1 MRKNQKSLYAIMV
14 LFCTVLLSNGC
25 KKYLNEVT
33 DNPNLVQNPPLSAE
47 LSTVTQ
53 KTALNSYR
61 VANITSY
68 YVQYLASP
76 TAGSATDVYDIT
88 NTSSTWN
95 AVYLAMADIYDMK
108 QNARAQGASEYV
120 GVADVLMAYHLSLVT
135 DVWGDA
141 PYSKAFTKEVLTPAY
156 DKQEDLYVQIG
167 ALLDEAIVEL
177 AKTDSK
183 VKLLNTTDLIHRAD
197 QAAWTRTAYALKARW
212 LNKVSKKS
220 TYNPAAVLAALRN
233 AYTSNTQDAGMSTF
247 ISLNPWAQVALNNS
261 QLLLDGWLSSQFV
274 NQLNGTTFGVS
285 DPRVAKITD
294 RTVNNNYV
302 GTRNGAGNVGGAN
315 TRKDECYISRTSP
328 LTSDKGAL
336 TLVSYA
342 EMKFIEAEAALRSGN
357 TATSYAAYL
366 AGIQAHM
373 DKCGVASADAAAYI
387 ANPLVSV
394 GAGGLTLVHI
404 FKEKYVVT
412 YLNPEA
418 WVDARRF
425 DYAYRGFALPLNALL
440 PTFIR
445 RVAYPDDERTRN
457 GVNVPAIVPLSTKL
471 WWDQ

>member
-1 MRKNQKSLYAIMV
+1 MKKQYKNSCLIA
-14 LFCTVLLSNGC
+14 LFTIVFLGSGC
-25 KKYLNEVT
+25 KKYFDEAT

-61 VANITSY
+61 IANFTSY

-88 NTSSTWN
+88 NTSAAWN

-108 QNARAQGASEYV
+108 ANAIAQGASEYV

-141 PYSKAFTKEVLTPAY
+141 PYSKAFTKETLTPAY

-167 ALLDEAIVEL
+167 KLLDEGITEL

-183 VKLLNTTDLIHRAD
+183 VKLLNTTDLIHKAD
-197 QAAWTRTAYALKARW
+197 RAAWIRTAYALKARW
-212 LNKVSKKS
+212 LNKISRKS
-220 TYNPAAVLAALRN
+220 NYDPAAVLAALGN
-233 AYTSNTQDAGMSTF
+233 AYTTNGQDANMSTF
-247 ISLNPWAQVALNNS
+247 ISLNPWAQIALNNS
-261 QLLLDGWLSSQFV
+261 QLLLDGWLSNQLV
-274 NQLNGTTFGVS
+274 NQLNGATYGVS
-285 DPRVAKITD
+285 DPRAVKITD
-294 RTVNNNYV
+294 RTVNGTFT
-302 GTRNGAGNVGGAN
+302 GTRNGAGNVGGPN
-315 TRKDECYISRTSP
+315 TVKDECYISRNSP

-336 TLVSYA
+336 TLISYA
-342 EMKFIEAEAALRSGN
+342 ELKFIEAEAALRLGN
-357 TATSYAAYL
+357 TARAYTAYL

-373 DKCGVASADAAAYI
+373 DKCGVAATDAAAYI
-387 ANPLVSV
+387 ANPAVSV
-394 GAGGLTLVHI
+394 GAGGLTLAQI
-404 FKEKYVVT
+404 FKEKYIVT

-425 DYAYRGFALPLNALL
+425 DYAYKGFTLPLNALL

-457 GVNVPAIVPLSTKL
+457 GSNVPAIVPLSTRL